1 MGKAKVSTAALGSVA
16 KVIVGSVDSEPHE
29 HIMKRYYYGEREF
42 FSGVSSITCALDGI
56 RVGKTEYL
64 FVVLAGRQVTAT
76 SALLALHLRTAGF
89 CSWSVRGGNSW
100 KRGGMFNTL
109 DLFTPPSPLMYETCV
124 L

>member
-64 FVVLAGRQVTAT
+64 FVVLAGRHSNGDIRAACAPPQDCRFLFLVGAWRK
-76 SALLALHLRTAGF
+76 LLE
-89 CSWSVRGGNSW
+89 
-100 KRGGMFNTL
+100 KRWN
-109 DLFTPPSPLMYETCV
+109 V
-124 L
+124 QHA